1 MAEKAR
7 LPCLIKS
14 PVLYSHF
21 IQSRPENV
29 QFSPTGCNWAQRAII
44 AEPLC
49 CKALQMNAT
58 QCNIMEYNRS
68 VCITLFYEP
77 QQGLPVPVR
86 LRKID
91 DKRAM
96 TDDSIRLSSSSASSP
111 NISTGAAQKPGG

>member
-68 VCITLFYEP
+68 VRPTF
-77 QQGLPVPVR
+77 
-86 LRKID
+86 
-91 DKRAM
+91 RAP
-96 TDDSIRLSSSSASSP
+96 TVFRSADVGGM
-111 NISTGAAQKPGG
+111 NEGGAMATAIQDAAARAEAK